1 VLTFPAS
8 LTTHLAAIYYGA
20 GSTLAGCLNFGV
32 HLNQSEDE
40 IAAELVRRVRK
51 VGMEPTVGIAASRE
65 LATLAA
71 RCGGIRIIPAGGERD
86 FSDWLP
92 LDLLGFEALPL
103 RIATAPCF
111 SPLAQWHPL
120 RPQRRYTAP
129 RLPHNMLAVAATIAL
144 VRSGLAM
151 TVQIITYSQ
160 TVKPTP
166 PKFQPPLIA
175 L

>member
-92 LDLLGFEALPL
+92 LDLLDL
-103 RIATAPCF
+103 APYGAELE
-111 SPLAQWHPL
+111 PTLARWGLKRFDELARFDPRQSVPGSDGM
-120 RPQRRYTAP
+120 AP
-129 RLPHNMLAVAATIAL
+129 RW
-144 VRSGLAM
+144 
-151 TVQIITYSQ
+151 
-160 TVKPTP
+160 
-166 PKFQPPLIA
+166 
-175 L
+175 

>member
-1 VLTFPAS
+1 MPRAGLEPACGCPRWILSFPRWVLNRF
-8 LTTHLAAIYYGA
+8 
-20 GSTLAGCLNFGV
+20 
-32 HLNQSEDE
+32 
-40 IAAELVRRVRK
+40 RR
-51 VGMEPTVGIAASRE
+51 A